1 MNTLMRALRLRAT
14 KAAKDGVA
22 TVEREVDTMI
32 TMVTTAASS
41 EASAATIVVVEEAG
55 AVVHAP
61 LPMRMTMDSSPRWAT
76 RNLVS
81 IVSTVAEASAV
92 ISVGATGKAIAVTD
106 VAEAKAVAVVRT
118 GAAKVELLLSKTRRK
133 VLANPTSSSLLLSRP
148 SSEETT
154 FC

>member
-1 MNTLMRALRLRAT
+1 
-14 KAAKDGVA
+14 
-22 TVEREVDTMI
+22 
-32 TMVTTAASS
+32 
-41 EASAATIVVVEEAG
+41 
-55 AVVHAP
+55 
-61 LPMRMTMDSSPRWAT
+61 
-76 RNLVS
+76 
-81 IVSTVAEASAV
+81 
-92 ISVGATGKAIAVTD
+92 VTD